1 MMYLWLL
8 LGFVFLV
15 KGADLFVDGCS
26 SIAKTLRVPS
36 IIIGLTI
43 VAFGTSAPE
52 ASVSIMASLSGN
64 NDIAISNVI
73 GSNLFNSLAVIGVCG
88 VVLPMKIQ
96 GGLLKK
102 EMPFSI
108 LVTGLLLLF
117 CMFSIGGGKG
127 VLQIGLLEGL
137 ILLFAG
143 FLYMQIRSAL
153 KTRTVRPEEENI
165 GRKLSPVR
173 SIVYAVLGIAMII
186 IGGELVVDSA
196 SDIAAAFG
204 MSQTL
209 IGLTIVAVG
218 TSLPEL
224 VTSVVASTKGEND
237 LAMGNAKGSNIF
249 NILLIIGASAAISP
263 MTISRES
270 IYDGA
275 MLLVM
280 SIILFVLAKKGEK
293 ISRGE
298 AVLLL
303 ALYGGYTAYIIMR

>member
-127 VLQIGLLEGL
+127 VLQIGRLEGL
-137 ILLFAG
+137 ILLLLFAG

-173 SIVYAVLGIAMII
+173 SIVYAL
-186 IGGELVVDSA
+186 S
-196 SDIAAAFG
+196 
-204 MSQTL
+204 L
-209 IGLTIVAVG
+209 IHI
-218 TSLPEL
+218 
-224 VTSVVASTKGEND
+224 
-237 LAMGNAKGSNIF
+237 
-249 NILLIIGASAAISP
+249 
-263 MTISRES
+263 
-270 IYDGA
+270 
-275 MLLVM
+275 
-280 SIILFVLAKKGEK
+280 
-293 ISRGE
+293 
-298 AVLLL
+298 
-303 ALYGGYTAYIIMR
+303 

>member
-127 VLQIGLLEGL
+127 VLQIGRLEG
-137 ILLFAG
+137 ADTA
-143 FLYMQIRSAL
+143 SA
-153 KTRTVRPEEENI
+153 VRGI
-165 GRKLSPVR
+165 S
-173 SIVYAVLGIAMII
+173 VYADKISTEDPHRKAG
-186 IGGELVVDSA
+186 GGEYRQE
-196 SDIAAAFG
+196 AFSCQEYCIRG
-204 MSQTL
+204 P
-209 IGLTIVAVG
+209 GYCHDNHRRG
-218 TSLPEL
+218 T
-224 VTSVVASTKGEND
+224 
-237 LAMGNAKGSNIF
+237 
-249 NILLIIGASAAISP
+249 
-263 MTISRES
+263 
-270 IYDGA
+270 
-275 MLLVM
+275 
-280 SIILFVLAKKGEK
+280 
-293 ISRGE
+293 
-298 AVLLL
+298 
-303 ALYGGYTAYIIMR
+303 GGRQRK

>member
-88 VVLPMKIQ
+88 VVLPMRIQ

-117 CMFSIGGGKG
+117 CMFSVGGTKG
-127 VLQIGLLEGL
+127 VRQI
-137 ILLFAG
+137 
-143 FLYMQIRSAL
+143 
-153 KTRTVRPEEENI
+153 
-165 GRKLSPVR
+165 
-173 SIVYAVLGIAMII
+173 
-186 IGGELVVDSA
+186 
-196 SDIAAAFG
+196 
-204 MSQTL
+204 
-209 IGLTIVAVG
+209 
-218 TSLPEL
+218 
-224 VTSVVASTKGEND
+224 
-237 LAMGNAKGSNIF
+237 
-249 NILLIIGASAAISP
+249 
-263 MTISRES
+263 
-270 IYDGA
+270 
-275 MLLVM
+275 
-280 SIILFVLAKKGEK
+280 
-293 ISRGE
+293 
-298 AVLLL
+298 
-303 ALYGGYTAYIIMR
+303 

>member
-1 MMYLWLL
+1 MYLWLL

-108 LVTGLLLLF
+108 LVTG
-117 CMFSIGGGKG
+117 CTADRASGRADPASAVRGISVYADKISTEDPHRKAGGGEYRQEAFSCQEYCICG
-127 VLQIGLLEGL
+127 PGYCHDNHRRGT
-137 ILLFAG
+137 G
-143 FLYMQIRSAL
+143 
-153 KTRTVRPEEENI
+153 
-165 GRKLSPVR
+165 GRQRK
-173 SIVYAVLGIAMII
+173 
-186 IGGELVVDSA
+186 
-196 SDIAAAFG
+196 
-204 MSQTL
+204 
-209 IGLTIVAVG
+209 
-218 TSLPEL
+218 
-224 VTSVVASTKGEND
+224 
-237 LAMGNAKGSNIF
+237 
-249 NILLIIGASAAISP
+249 
-263 MTISRES
+263 
-270 IYDGA
+270 
-275 MLLVM
+275 
-280 SIILFVLAKKGEK
+280 
-293 ISRGE
+293 
-298 AVLLL
+298 
-303 ALYGGYTAYIIMR
+303 

>member
-1 MMYLWLL
+1 MYLWLL

-127 VLQIGLLEGL
+127 VLQIGRLEGL
-137 ILLFAG
+137 ILLLLFAG

-173 SIVYAVLGIAMII
+173 SIVYA
-186 IGGELVVDSA
+186 
-196 SDIAAAFG
+196 
-204 MSQTL
+204 
-209 IGLTIVAVG
+209 
-218 TSLPEL
+218 
-224 VTSVVASTKGEND
+224 
-237 LAMGNAKGSNIF
+237 MGNVIGSNIF

-303 ALYGGYTAYIIMR
+303 ALYGGYTAYIIIR